1 MLKYHPGRT
10 LGAFTMPSPLT
21 VITNGKT
28 WNVNGDFEATLKK
41 IHPGMSEAYYNRQI
55 EEARTM
61 LKQELWVLMDGI

>member
-1 MLKYHPGRT
+1 M
-10 LGAFTMPSPLT
+10 LT
-21 VITNGKT
+21 VILKQP
-28 WNVNGDFEATLKK
+28 WKK